1 MKNEGIKSIIVL
13 AAIALVVMVAL
24 AGINMVTKDRIAEN
38 ERLAILESLEKMNE
52 ENKDLN
58 APLENYDEIARPV
71 LEALVPENTLSSIEK
86 VFKDR
91 VNGGYAFIFTAKSS
105 FSSSPMK
112 YSVYIDS
119 EGKIAA
125 IQKINYME
133 SKNFGDSFPNNFL
146 GKNESESDSFDVAS
160 LKTGATYSA
169 KAFKTGINAALD
181 TFRILSENENQ

>member
-1 MKNEGIKSIIVL
+1 MKNEGIKAIIVL

-24 AGINMVTKDRIAEN
+24 AGINMITKDRIAEN

-58 APLENYDEIARPV
+58 APLENYDEVSTSV
-71 LEALVPENTLSSIEK
+71 LEALIPANTLESIEK

-91 VNGGYAFIFTAKSS
+91 VNGGYAFIFIAKSS

-125 IQKINYME
+125 IQEINYME
-133 SKNFGDSFPNNFL
+133 SKDFGEGFTSNFL
-146 GKNESESDSFDVAS
+146 GKNESEAESFDVAS

-169 KAFKTGINAALD
+169 KAFKTGLNAALD
-181 TFRILSENENQ
+181 AFRILSENQ